1 MEEHSSM
8 HLYAAFK
15 TNIAAVRW
23 CGNTLGSR
31 LLAEARG
38 GALRTRIYRQRYDVN
53 VTETVCS
60 ACGGVEETIQH
71 LLLECPAI
79 VPATDVGTRI
89 EQALGFTEEN
99 KHVMCSKRRLEAWW
113 KVHS

>member
-8 HLYAAFK
+8 HLYATFK

-38 GALRTRIYRQRYDVN
+38 GALRTRIYRHRYDVN

-60 ACGGVEETIQH
+60 ACGPDEGHEGGGREGGGRGGGREEEEVRRRGGEGEEEEREGEEDGGV
-71 LLLECPAI
+71 
-79 VPATDVGTRI
+79 G
-89 EQALGFTEEN
+89 
-99 KHVMCSKRRLEAWW
+99 
-113 KVHS
+113 